1 MISRATTFGGWRTA
15 AARTAHRARTRA
27 PVVDRAFPSELITNG
42 AMNREAC
49 KLFNLYKRQART
61 TKVDRTEYVMS
72 EGELSKRNNF
82 ATHWGQRLSA
92 AVVEADAIRALAC
105 VDKEA
110 RDRRPATRAA

>member
-1 MISRATTFGGWRTA
+1 
-15 AARTAHRARTRA
+15 
-27 PVVDRAFPSELITNG
+27 
-42 AMNREAC
+42 
-49 KLFNLYKRQART
+49 
-61 TKVDRTEYVMS
+61 MS

>member
-1 MISRATTFGGWRTA
+1 
-15 AARTAHRARTRA
+15 
-27 PVVDRAFPSELITNG
+27 
-42 AMNREAC
+42 
-49 KLFNLYKRQART
+49 
-61 TKVDRTEYVMS
+61 MS

-105 VDKEA
+105 IDKEA

>member
-1 MISRATTFGGWRTA
+1 
-15 AARTAHRARTRA
+15 
-27 PVVDRAFPSELITNG
+27 
-42 AMNREAC
+42 MNREAC
-49 KLFNLYKRQART
+49 KLFNMYKRRARE

-92 AVVEADAIRALAC
+92 AVVERPIDAIRALAC